1 MTVEAYLE
9 RLLRADR
16 EAMNELADLALEGLN
31 SGEPILP
38 GPEYWADKHRKLD
51 ERFKSAR

>member
-1 MTVEAYLE
+1 M
-9 RLLRADR
+9 RADR
-16 EAMNELADLALEGLN
+16 EALVELENLAIEGLN
-31 SGEPILP
+31 SGEAIAP